1 MSGRGIDSSRCQRR
15 CVRPLIVDDVE
26 TVVRAG
32 IDSIGVAFVSDERV
46 MPQLESG
53 ELIPLLEDWC
63 QPFPGFFLYYPSRRQ
78 QQTALSDL
86 INALRL

>member
-46 MPQLESG
+46 MPQLRAGNLSPCWRIG
-53 ELIPLLEDWC
+53 VSRSQAFSCITQAGGNSKPRFLI
-63 QPFPGFFLYYPSRRQ
+63 
-78 QQTALSDL
+78 
-86 INALRL
+86 